1 MNYEEAREYLDQ
13 VSKGGS
19 VLGLDNMRELLKRL
33 ENPQDSLKFVHISGT
48 NGKGSV
54 LAYVSTVFKEAGYRT
69 GRYISPTLFSYR
81 EKIQVNE
88 SFIGREDLA
97 RLTEEV
103 KKAAE
108 EMQNS
113 GKGFPTIFEIETAL
127 AFLYFAEQKCDIVI
141 LETGLGG
148 ALDATN
154 VIKTSVMEV
163 ITSISMDHME
173 FLGDTL
179 GKIALQKAGIIKP
192 HTSVVSAVQDME
204 AMEVIR
210 DVCRKK
216 ECVFDTVDQEQIK
229 DISYGYEGQAM
240 EVIRDVCRKKE
251 CVFDTVDQE
260 QIKDISYGYEG
271 QSFSYKDWKNIKI
284 SLMGSYQIKN
294 AALALEAI
302 EALRKL
308 GYELNDKA
316 VYQGMKT
323 AVWKGRFTVLM
334 GSYQIKNAAL
344 ALEAIEALRKL
355 GYELNDKA
363 VYQGMKTAVWKG
375 RFTVISKEPFIIMDG
390 AHNQAA
396 AEELVRSLKLYYPG
410 KKFYYIF
417 GMFRDKDY
425 HQVIRLTAP
434 LAEYIVT
441 VETPENP
448 RALPAE
454 ELKKAVAEV
463 NPSVEAAGSL
473 RMAVNQVME
482 QIDKDAVIVIF
493 GSLSFLGE
501 AEMAVNRYKMEAAD

>member
-154 VIKTSVMEV
+154 VITTSVIEV

-229 DISYGYEGQAM
+229 DISYGYEGQ
-240 EVIRDVCRKKE
+240 
-251 CVFDTVDQE
+251 
-260 QIKDISYGYEG
+260 
-271 QSFSYKDWKNIKI
+271 SFSYKDWKNIKI
-284 SLMGSYQIKN
+284 S
-294 AALALEAI
+294 
-302 EALRKL
+302 
-308 GYELNDKA
+308 
-316 VYQGMKT
+316 
-323 AVWKGRFTVLM
+323 LM

-434 LAEYIVT
+434 LAEHIVT

-473 RMAVNQVME
+473 RMAVNRVME

-501 AEMAVNRYKMEAAD
+501 AEMAVNRYKMEVAD

>member
-154 VIKTSVMEV
+154 VITTSVMEV

-229 DISYGYEGQAM
+229 DISYGYEGQ
-240 EVIRDVCRKKE
+240 
-251 CVFDTVDQE
+251 
-260 QIKDISYGYEG
+260 
-271 QSFSYKDWKNIKI
+271 SFSYKDWKNIKI
-284 SLMGSYQIKN
+284 S
-294 AALALEAI
+294 
-302 EALRKL
+302 
-308 GYELNDKA
+308 
-316 VYQGMKT
+316 
-323 AVWKGRFTVLM
+323 LM

-434 LAEYIVT
+434 LAEHIVT

-463 NPSVEAAGSL
+463 NPSVEAAGNL

>member
-19 VLGLDNMRELLKRL
+19 ILGLDNMRELLKRL

-97 RLTEEV
+97 HLTEEV

-229 DISYGYEGQAM
+229 DISYGYEGQ
-240 EVIRDVCRKKE
+240 
-251 CVFDTVDQE
+251 
-260 QIKDISYGYEG
+260 
-271 QSFSYKDWKNIKI
+271 SFSYKDWKNIKI
-284 SLMGSYQIKN
+284 S
-294 AALALEAI
+294 
-302 EALRKL
+302 
-308 GYELNDKA
+308 
-316 VYQGMKT
+316 
-323 AVWKGRFTVLM
+323 LM

-434 LAEYIVT
+434 LAEHIVT

-463 NPSVEAAGSL
+463 NPSVEAAGNL

>member
-33 ENPQDSLKFVHISGT
+33 ENPQDNLKFVHISGT

-154 VIKTSVMEV
+154 VITTSVMEV

-229 DISYGYEGQAM
+229 DISYGYEGQ
-240 EVIRDVCRKKE
+240 
-251 CVFDTVDQE
+251 
-260 QIKDISYGYEG
+260 
-271 QSFSYKDWKNIKI
+271 SFSYKDWKNIKI
-284 SLMGSYQIKN
+284 S
-294 AALALEAI
+294 
-302 EALRKL
+302 
-308 GYELNDKA
+308 
-316 VYQGMKT
+316 
-323 AVWKGRFTVLM
+323 LM

-434 LAEYIVT
+434 LAEHIVT

>member
-97 RLTEEV
+97 HLTEEV

-229 DISYGYEGQAM
+229 DISYGYEGQ
-240 EVIRDVCRKKE
+240 
-251 CVFDTVDQE
+251 
-260 QIKDISYGYEG
+260 
-271 QSFSYKDWKNIKI
+271 SFSYKDWKNIKI

-308 GYELNDKA
+308 GYK
-316 VYQGMKT
+316 
-323 AVWKGRFTVLM
+323 
-334 GSYQIKNAAL
+334 
-344 ALEAIEALRKL
+344 
-355 GYELNDKA
+355 LNDKA

-434 LAEYIVT
+434 LAEHIVT

-473 RMAVNQVME
+473 RMAVNRVME

-501 AEMAVNRYKMEAAD
+501 AEMAVNRYKMEVAD

>member
-154 VIKTSVMEV
+154 VITTSVIEV

-229 DISYGYEGQAM
+229 DISYGYEGQ
-240 EVIRDVCRKKE
+240 
-251 CVFDTVDQE
+251 
-260 QIKDISYGYEG
+260 
-271 QSFSYKDWKNIKI
+271 SFSYKDWKNIKI
-284 SLMGSYQIKN
+284 S
-294 AALALEAI
+294 
-302 EALRKL
+302 
-308 GYELNDKA
+308 
-316 VYQGMKT
+316 
-323 AVWKGRFTVLM
+323 LM

-434 LAEYIVT
+434 LAEHIVT

-501 AEMAVNRYKMEAAD
+501 AEMAVNRYKMEVAD

>member
-103 KKAAE
+103 KEAAE

-229 DISYGYEGQAM
+229 DISYGYEGQ
-240 EVIRDVCRKKE
+240 
-251 CVFDTVDQE
+251 
-260 QIKDISYGYEG
+260 
-271 QSFSYKDWKNIKI
+271 SFSYKDWKNIKI
-284 SLMGSYQIKN
+284 S
-294 AALALEAI
+294 
-302 EALRKL
+302 
-308 GYELNDKA
+308 
-316 VYQGMKT
+316 
-323 AVWKGRFTVLM
+323 LM

-434 LAEYIVT
+434 LAEHIVT

-473 RMAVNQVME
+473 RMAVNRVME

-501 AEMAVNRYKMEAAD
+501 AEMAVNRYKMEVAD

>member
-13 VSKGGS
+13 VSEGGS

-88 SFIGREDLA
+88 RFIGREDLA
-97 RLTEEV
+97 CLTAKV

-108 EMQNS
+108 EMKNS
-113 GKGFPTIFEIETAL
+113 GKGSPTIFEIETAL
-127 AFLYFAEQKCDIVI
+127 AFLYFVEQKCDIVI

-154 VIKTSVMEV
+154 VITTSVMEV

-179 GKIALQKAGIIKP
+179 GKIALQKVGIIKP
-192 HTSVVSAVQDME
+192 HTSVVSAMQETE
-204 AMEVIR
+204 AAEVIL

-216 ECVFDTVDQEQIK
+216 ECICNMVDPKQIEH
-229 DISYGYEGQAM
+229 ISYGC
-240 EVIRDVCRKKE
+240 D
-251 CVFDTVDQE
+251 
-260 QIKDISYGYEG
+260 G
-271 QSFSYKDWKNIKI
+271 QSFSYKNWNNIKI

-302 EALRKL
+302 EALREL
-308 GYELNDKA
+308 GYQLNDNA
-316 VYQGMKT
+316 VYQGMKK
-323 AVWKGRFTVLM
+323 AVWKGRFT
-334 GSYQIKNAAL
+334 I
-344 ALEAIEALRKL
+344 
-355 GYELNDKA
+355 
-363 VYQGMKTAVWKG
+363 
-375 RFTVISKEPFIIMDG
+375 ISKEPFIIMDG

-434 LAEYIVT
+434 LAEYIIT

-463 NPSVEAAGSL
+463 NPSVEDAGSL

-501 AEMAVNRYKMEAAD
+501 AEMAVNRYKMEVGD

>member
-154 VIKTSVMEV
+154 VITTSVMEV

-229 DISYGYEGQAM
+229 DISYGYEGQ
-240 EVIRDVCRKKE
+240 
-251 CVFDTVDQE
+251 
-260 QIKDISYGYEG
+260 
-271 QSFSYKDWKNIKI
+271 SFSYKDWKNIKI

-308 GYELNDKA
+308 GYK
-316 VYQGMKT
+316 
-323 AVWKGRFTVLM
+323 
-334 GSYQIKNAAL
+334 
-344 ALEAIEALRKL
+344 
-355 GYELNDKA
+355 LNDKA

-434 LAEYIVT
+434 LAEHIVT

-463 NPSVEAAGSL
+463 NPSVEAAGNL

>member
-33 ENPQDSLKFVHISGT
+33 ENPQDGLKFVHISGT

-97 RLTEEV
+97 HLTEEV

-229 DISYGYEGQAM
+229 DISYGYEGQ
-240 EVIRDVCRKKE
+240 
-251 CVFDTVDQE
+251 
-260 QIKDISYGYEG
+260 
-271 QSFSYKDWKNIKI
+271 SFSYKDWKNIKI

-308 GYELNDKA
+308 GYK
-316 VYQGMKT
+316 
-323 AVWKGRFTVLM
+323 
-334 GSYQIKNAAL
+334 
-344 ALEAIEALRKL
+344 
-355 GYELNDKA
+355 LNDKA

-434 LAEYIVT
+434 LAEHIVT

-473 RMAVNQVME
+473 RMAVNRVME

>member
-154 VIKTSVMEV
+154 VITTSVMEV

-229 DISYGYEGQAM
+229 DISYGYEGQ
-240 EVIRDVCRKKE
+240 
-251 CVFDTVDQE
+251 
-260 QIKDISYGYEG
+260 
-271 QSFSYKDWKNIKI
+271 SFSYKDWKNIKI
-284 SLMGSYQIKN
+284 S
-294 AALALEAI
+294 
-302 EALRKL
+302 
-308 GYELNDKA
+308 
-316 VYQGMKT
+316 
-323 AVWKGRFTVLM
+323 LM

-434 LAEYIVT
+434 LAEHIVT

-463 NPSVEAAGSL
+463 NPSVEAAGNL
-473 RMAVNQVME
+473 RMAVNRVME
-482 QIDKDAVIVIF
+482 QSDKDAVIVIF

>member
-19 VLGLDNMRELLKRL
+19 VLGLDNMRGLLKRL

-54 LAYVSTVFKEAGYRT
+54 LAYVSTVFKEAGNRT

-88 SFIGREDLA
+88 RFIGREDLA
-97 RLTEEV
+97 RLTAKV

-108 EMQNS
+108 EMKNS
-113 GKGFPTIFEIETAL
+113 GKGSPTIFEIETAL
-127 AFLYFAEQKCDIVI
+127 AFLYFVEQKCDIVI

-154 VIKTSVMEV
+154 VITTSVMEV

-192 HTSVVSAVQDME
+192 HTAVVSAMQETE
-204 AMEVIR
+204 AAEVIL

-216 ECVFDTVDQEQIK
+216 ECICNMVDPKQIEH
-229 DISYGYEGQAM
+229 ISYGC
-240 EVIRDVCRKKE
+240 D
-251 CVFDTVDQE
+251 
-260 QIKDISYGYEG
+260 G
-271 QSFSYKDWKNIKI
+271 QSFSYKNWDNIKI

-302 EALRKL
+302 EALREL
-308 GYELNDKA
+308 GYQLNDNA
-316 VYQGMKT
+316 VYQGMKK
-323 AVWKGRFTVLM
+323 AVWKGRFT
-334 GSYQIKNAAL
+334 I
-344 ALEAIEALRKL
+344 
-355 GYELNDKA
+355 
-363 VYQGMKTAVWKG
+363 
-375 RFTVISKEPFIIMDG
+375 ISKEPFIIMDG

-434 LAEYIVT
+434 LAEYIIT

-501 AEMAVNRYKMEAAD
+501 AEMAVNRYKMEVGD

>member
-154 VIKTSVMEV
+154 VITTSVMEV

-229 DISYGYEGQAM
+229 DISYGYEGQ
-240 EVIRDVCRKKE
+240 
-251 CVFDTVDQE
+251 
-260 QIKDISYGYEG
+260 
-271 QSFSYKDWKNIKI
+271 SFSYKDWKNIKI

-308 GYELNDKA
+308 GYK
-316 VYQGMKT
+316 
-323 AVWKGRFTVLM
+323 
-334 GSYQIKNAAL
+334 
-344 ALEAIEALRKL
+344 
-355 GYELNDKA
+355 LNDKA

-434 LAEYIVT
+434 LAEHIVT

>member
-88 SFIGREDLA
+88 RFIGREDLA
-97 RLTEEV
+97 RLTAKV

-108 EMQNS
+108 EMKNS
-113 GKGFPTIFEIETAL
+113 GKGSPTIFEIETAL
-127 AFLYFAEQKCDIVI
+127 AFLYFVEQKCDIVI

-154 VIKTSVMEV
+154 VITTSVMEV

-192 HTSVVSAVQDME
+192 HTAVVSAMQETE
-204 AMEVIR
+204 AAEVIL

-216 ECVFDTVDQEQIK
+216 ECICNMVDPKQIEH
-229 DISYGYEGQAM
+229 ISYGC
-240 EVIRDVCRKKE
+240 D
-251 CVFDTVDQE
+251 
-260 QIKDISYGYEG
+260 G
-271 QSFSYKDWKNIKI
+271 QSFSYKNWDNIKI

-302 EALRKL
+302 EALRER
-308 GYELNDKA
+308 GYQLNDNA
-316 VYQGMKT
+316 VYQGMKK
-323 AVWKGRFTVLM
+323 AVWKGRFT
-334 GSYQIKNAAL
+334 I
-344 ALEAIEALRKL
+344 
-355 GYELNDKA
+355 
-363 VYQGMKTAVWKG
+363 
-375 RFTVISKEPFIIMDG
+375 ISKEPFIIMDG

-434 LAEYIVT
+434 LAEYIIT

-501 AEMAVNRYKMEAAD
+501 AEMAVNRYKMEVGD

>member
-154 VIKTSVMEV
+154 VITTSVMEV

-229 DISYGYEGQAM
+229 DISYGYEGQ
-240 EVIRDVCRKKE
+240 
-251 CVFDTVDQE
+251 
-260 QIKDISYGYEG
+260 
-271 QSFSYKDWKNIKI
+271 SFSYKDWKNIKI
-284 SLMGSYQIKN
+284 S
-294 AALALEAI
+294 
-302 EALRKL
+302 
-308 GYELNDKA
+308 
-316 VYQGMKT
+316 
-323 AVWKGRFTVLM
+323 LM

-434 LAEYIVT
+434 LAEHIVT

-463 NPSVEAAGSL
+463 NPSVEAAGNL
-473 RMAVNQVME
+473 RMAVNRVME

-501 AEMAVNRYKMEAAD
+501 AEMAVNRYKMEVAD

>member
-19 VLGLDNMRELLKRL
+19 ILGLDNMRELLKRL

-154 VIKTSVMEV
+154 VITTSVMEV

-229 DISYGYEGQAM
+229 DISYGYEGQ
-240 EVIRDVCRKKE
+240 
-251 CVFDTVDQE
+251 
-260 QIKDISYGYEG
+260 
-271 QSFSYKDWKNIKI
+271 SFSYKDWKNIKI
-284 SLMGSYQIKN
+284 S
-294 AALALEAI
+294 
-302 EALRKL
+302 
-308 GYELNDKA
+308 
-316 VYQGMKT
+316 
-323 AVWKGRFTVLM
+323 LM

-434 LAEYIVT
+434 LAEHIVT

-473 RMAVNQVME
+473 RMAVNQVMQ

-501 AEMAVNRYKMEAAD
+501 AEMAVNRYKMEVAD

>member
-19 VLGLDNMRELLKRL
+19 ILGLDNMRELLKRL

-229 DISYGYEGQAM
+229 DISYGYEGQ
-240 EVIRDVCRKKE
+240 
-251 CVFDTVDQE
+251 
-260 QIKDISYGYEG
+260 
-271 QSFSYKDWKNIKI
+271 SFSYKDWKNIKI
-284 SLMGSYQIKN
+284 S
-294 AALALEAI
+294 
-302 EALRKL
+302 
-308 GYELNDKA
+308 
-316 VYQGMKT
+316 
-323 AVWKGRFTVLM
+323 LM

-434 LAEYIVT
+434 LAEHIVT

>member
-154 VIKTSVMEV
+154 VITTSVMEV

-216 ECVFDTVDQEQIK
+216 K
-229 DISYGYEGQAM
+229 
-240 EVIRDVCRKKE
+240 

-284 SLMGSYQIKN
+284 S
-294 AALALEAI
+294 
-302 EALRKL
+302 
-308 GYELNDKA
+308 
-316 VYQGMKT
+316 
-323 AVWKGRFTVLM
+323 LM

-434 LAEYIVT
+434 LAEHIVT

>member
-88 SFIGREDLA
+88 RFIGREDLA

-154 VIKTSVMEV
+154 VITTSVMEV

-229 DISYGYEGQAM
+229 DISYGYEGQ
-240 EVIRDVCRKKE
+240 
-251 CVFDTVDQE
+251 
-260 QIKDISYGYEG
+260 
-271 QSFSYKDWKNIKI
+271 SFSYKDWKNIKI
-284 SLMGSYQIKN
+284 S
-294 AALALEAI
+294 
-302 EALRKL
+302 
-308 GYELNDKA
+308 
-316 VYQGMKT
+316 
-323 AVWKGRFTVLM
+323 LM

-434 LAEYIVT
+434 LAEHIVT

-473 RMAVNQVME
+473 RMAVNRVME

>member
-19 VLGLDNMRELLKRL
+19 VLGLDNMRGLLKRL

-88 SFIGREDLA
+88 RFIGREDLA
-97 RLTEEV
+97 RLTAKV

-108 EMQNS
+108 EMKNS
-113 GKGFPTIFEIETAL
+113 GKGSPTIFEIETAL
-127 AFLYFAEQKCDIVI
+127 AFLYFVEQKCDIVI

-154 VIKTSVMEV
+154 VITTSVMEV

-192 HTSVVSAVQDME
+192 HTAVVSAMQETE
-204 AMEVIR
+204 AAEVIL

-216 ECVFDTVDQEQIK
+216 ECICNMVDPKQIEH
-229 DISYGYEGQAM
+229 ISYGC
-240 EVIRDVCRKKE
+240 D
-251 CVFDTVDQE
+251 
-260 QIKDISYGYEG
+260 G
-271 QSFSYKDWKNIKI
+271 QSFSYKNWDNIKI

-294 AALALEAI
+294 ATLALEAI
-302 EALRKL
+302 EALREL
-308 GYELNDKA
+308 GYQLNDNA
-316 VYQGMKT
+316 VYQGMKK
-323 AVWKGRFTVLM
+323 AVWKGRFT
-334 GSYQIKNAAL
+334 I
-344 ALEAIEALRKL
+344 
-355 GYELNDKA
+355 
-363 VYQGMKTAVWKG
+363 
-375 RFTVISKEPFIIMDG
+375 ISKEPFIIMDG

-434 LAEYIVT
+434 LAEYIIT

-501 AEMAVNRYKMEAAD
+501 AEMAVNRYKMEVGD

>member
-19 VLGLDNMRELLKRL
+19 VLGLDNMRGLLKRL

-88 SFIGREDLA
+88 RFIGREDLA
-97 RLTEEV
+97 RLTAKV

-108 EMQNS
+108 EMKNS
-113 GKGFPTIFEIETAL
+113 GKGSPTIFEIETTL
-127 AFLYFAEQKCDIVI
+127 AFLYFVEQKCDIVI

-154 VIKTSVMEV
+154 VITTSVMEV

-192 HTSVVSAVQDME
+192 HTAVVSAMQETE
-204 AMEVIR
+204 AAEVIL

-216 ECVFDTVDQEQIK
+216 ECICNMVDPKQIEH
-229 DISYGYEGQAM
+229 ISYGC
-240 EVIRDVCRKKE
+240 D
-251 CVFDTVDQE
+251 
-260 QIKDISYGYEG
+260 G
-271 QSFSYKDWKNIKI
+271 QSFSYKNWDNIKI

-302 EALRKL
+302 EALREL
-308 GYELNDKA
+308 GYQLNDNA
-316 VYQGMKT
+316 VYQGMKK
-323 AVWKGRFTVLM
+323 AVWKGRFT
-334 GSYQIKNAAL
+334 I
-344 ALEAIEALRKL
+344 
-355 GYELNDKA
+355 
-363 VYQGMKTAVWKG
+363 
-375 RFTVISKEPFIIMDG
+375 ISKEPFIIMDG

-434 LAEYIVT
+434 LAEYIIT

-501 AEMAVNRYKMEAAD
+501 AEMAVNRYKMEVGD

>member
-103 KKAAE
+103 KEAAE

-154 VIKTSVMEV
+154 VITTSVMEV

-229 DISYGYEGQAM
+229 DISYGYEGQ
-240 EVIRDVCRKKE
+240 
-251 CVFDTVDQE
+251 
-260 QIKDISYGYEG
+260 
-271 QSFSYKDWKNIKI
+271 SFSYKDWKNIKI
-284 SLMGSYQIKN
+284 S
-294 AALALEAI
+294 
-302 EALRKL
+302 
-308 GYELNDKA
+308 
-316 VYQGMKT
+316 
-323 AVWKGRFTVLM
+323 LM

-434 LAEYIVT
+434 LAEHIVT

-501 AEMAVNRYKMEAAD
+501 AEMAVNRYKMEVAD

>member
-19 VLGLDNMRELLKRL
+19 VLGLDNMRGLLKRL

-88 SFIGREDLA
+88 RFIGREDLA
-97 RLTEEV
+97 RLTAKV

-108 EMQNS
+108 EMKNS
-113 GKGFPTIFEIETAL
+113 GKGSPTIFEIETAL
-127 AFLYFAEQKCDIVI
+127 AFLYFVEQKCDIVI

-154 VIKTSVMEV
+154 VITTSVMEV

-192 HTSVVSAVQDME
+192 HTAVVSAMQETE
-204 AMEVIR
+204 AAEVIL

-216 ECVFDTVDQEQIK
+216 ECICNMVDPKQIEH
-229 DISYGYEGQAM
+229 ISYGC
-240 EVIRDVCRKKE
+240 D
-251 CVFDTVDQE
+251 
-260 QIKDISYGYEG
+260 G
-271 QSFSYKDWKNIKI
+271 QSFSYKNWDNIKI

-302 EALRKL
+302 EALREL
-308 GYELNDKA
+308 GYQLNDNA
-316 VYQGMKT
+316 VYQGMKK
-323 AVWKGRFTVLM
+323 AVWKGRFT
-334 GSYQIKNAAL
+334 I
-344 ALEAIEALRKL
+344 
-355 GYELNDKA
+355 
-363 VYQGMKTAVWKG
+363 
-375 RFTVISKEPFIIMDG
+375 ISKEPFIIMDG

-434 LAEYIVT
+434 LAEYIIT

-501 AEMAVNRYKMEAAD
+501 AEMAVNRYKMEVGD

>member
-154 VIKTSVMEV
+154 VITTSVMEV

-229 DISYGYEGQAM
+229 DISYGYEGQ
-240 EVIRDVCRKKE
+240 
-251 CVFDTVDQE
+251 
-260 QIKDISYGYEG
+260 
-271 QSFSYKDWKNIKI
+271 SFSYKDWKNIKI

-308 GYELNDKA
+308 GYK
-316 VYQGMKT
+316 
-323 AVWKGRFTVLM
+323 
-334 GSYQIKNAAL
+334 
-344 ALEAIEALRKL
+344 
-355 GYELNDKA
+355 LNDKA

-396 AEELVRSLKLYYPG
+396 AEELARSLKLYYPG

-434 LAEYIVT
+434 LAEHIVT

-473 RMAVNQVME
+473 RMAVNRVME

-501 AEMAVNRYKMEAAD
+501 AEMAVNRYKMEVAD

>member
-154 VIKTSVMEV
+154 VITTSVMEV

-229 DISYGYEGQAM
+229 DISYGYEGQ
-240 EVIRDVCRKKE
+240 
-251 CVFDTVDQE
+251 
-260 QIKDISYGYEG
+260 
-271 QSFSYKDWKNIKI
+271 SFSYKDWKNIKI

-308 GYELNDKA
+308 GYELNDK
-316 VYQGMKT
+316 V
-323 AVWKGRFTVLM
+323 
-334 GSYQIKNAAL
+334 I
-344 ALEAIEALRKL
+344 
-355 GYELNDKA
+355 
-363 VYQGMKTAVWKG
+363 YQGMKTAVWKG

-434 LAEYIVT
+434 LAEHIVT

-501 AEMAVNRYKMEAAD
+501 AEMAVNRYKMEVAD

>member
-88 SFIGREDLA
+88 RFIGREDLA
-97 RLTEEV
+97 RLTAKV

-108 EMQNS
+108 EMKNS
-113 GKGFPTIFEIETAL
+113 GKGSPTIFEIETAL
-127 AFLYFAEQKCDIVI
+127 AFLYFVEQKCDIVI

-154 VIKTSVMEV
+154 VITTSVMEV

-192 HTSVVSAVQDME
+192 HTAVVSAMQETE
-204 AMEVIR
+204 AAEVIL

-216 ECVFDTVDQEQIK
+216 ECICNMVDPKQIEH
-229 DISYGYEGQAM
+229 ISYGC
-240 EVIRDVCRKKE
+240 D
-251 CVFDTVDQE
+251 
-260 QIKDISYGYEG
+260 G
-271 QSFSYKDWKNIKI
+271 QSFSYKNWDNIKI

-302 EALRKL
+302 EALREL
-308 GYELNDKA
+308 GYQLNDNA
-316 VYQGMKT
+316 VYQGMKK
-323 AVWKGRFTVLM
+323 AVWKGRFT
-334 GSYQIKNAAL
+334 I
-344 ALEAIEALRKL
+344 
-355 GYELNDKA
+355 
-363 VYQGMKTAVWKG
+363 
-375 RFTVISKEPFIIMDG
+375 ISKEPFIIMDG

-396 AEELVRSLKLYYPG
+396 AEELVCSLKLYYPG

-434 LAEYIVT
+434 LAEYIIT

-501 AEMAVNRYKMEAAD
+501 AEMAINRYKMEVGD

>member
-88 SFIGREDLA
+88 RFIGREDLA
-97 RLTEEV
+97 RLTAKV

-108 EMQNS
+108 EMKNS
-113 GKGFPTIFEIETAL
+113 GKGSPTIFEIETAL
-127 AFLYFAEQKCDIVI
+127 AFLYFVEQKCDIVI

-154 VIKTSVMEV
+154 VITTSVMEV

-192 HTSVVSAVQDME
+192 YTTVVSAMQETE
-204 AMEVIR
+204 AAEVIL

-216 ECVFDTVDQEQIK
+216 ECICNMVDPKQIEH
-229 DISYGYEGQAM
+229 ISYGC
-240 EVIRDVCRKKE
+240 D
-251 CVFDTVDQE
+251 
-260 QIKDISYGYEG
+260 G
-271 QSFSYKDWKNIKI
+271 QSFSYKNWDNIKI

-302 EALRKL
+302 EALREL
-308 GYELNDKA
+308 GYQLNDNA
-316 VYQGMKT
+316 VYQGMKK
-323 AVWKGRFTVLM
+323 AVWKGRFT
-334 GSYQIKNAAL
+334 I
-344 ALEAIEALRKL
+344 
-355 GYELNDKA
+355 
-363 VYQGMKTAVWKG
+363 
-375 RFTVISKEPFIIMDG
+375 ISKEPFIIMDG

-434 LAEYIVT
+434 LAEYIIT

-501 AEMAVNRYKMEAAD
+501 AEMAVNRYKMEVGD